1 MNTTDSNQPRHFSR
15 IPFQADVQLHF
26 HLAKEVQTAHL
37 LDISLKGALVET
49 TQPVANVYK
58 GKICRMVLLL
68 SKGGEHITMEGKV
81 VHQDGRH
88 IGIECQHIDLDSM
101 INLRRLVEL
110 NTGDEKLLERE
121 LAEVLKIEGA
131 RTTHPHEK

>member
-1 MNTTDSNQPRHFSR
+1 MNNSDNNEPRHFSR
-15 IPFQADVQLHF
+15 IPFQAEVQLHF
-26 HLAKEVQTAHL
+26 HLAKEAQMAHL

-49 TQPVANVYK
+49 RQPIANIFK
-58 GKICRMVLLL
+58 GKACRMVLFL
-68 SKGGEHITMEGKV
+68 STGGEHITMEGKV
-81 VHQDGRH
+81 VHQDGQH

-121 LAEVLKIEGA
+121 LAEVLKL
-131 RTTHPHEK
+131 